1 MKFEAAHVYRVRHSH
16 LVKDEKLKKFWDDL
30 ADDWLA
36 LDDQKSPDKVPPEKT
51 SSQN

>member
-1 MKFEAAHVYRVRHSH
+1 MKFVATQSRVVYEYSH
-16 LVKDEKLKKFWDDL
+16 LVEDEKLKKFWDDL

-36 LDDQKSPDKVPPEKT
+36 SDDQKSPNMPSEKT

>member
-1 MKFEAAHVYRVRHSH
+1 MKIVATQSCGLRDLH

-36 LDDQKSPDKVPPEKT
+36 SDDQK
-51 SSQN
+51 